1 MDLKRTAIVLLA
13 TSVALS
19 AAPIDQK
26 TSHGPFTLGQS
37 ISSLDKSRFA
47 SDGTSIVSTQDGREI
62 TLENFKFNTSGLG
75 LVFGNMPI
83 SSAHITTLAG
93 KIVTINLLL
102 DSDQMNPL
110 TKWKIS
116 SERRH
121 LLALALIDKY
131 GKPTETK
138 AADPSDPPTE
148 FYWKGDDGSLAY
160 YLTSP
165 SFNDDGAL
173 VVLESKRIAEKA
185 TAAFFKEKQS
195 FI

>member
-1 MDLKRTAIVLLA
+1 
-13 TSVALS
+13 
-19 AAPIDQK
+19 
-26 TSHGPFTLGQS
+26 
-37 ISSLDKSRFA
+37 
-47 SDGTSIVSTQDGREI
+47 
-62 TLENFKFNTSGLG
+62 
-75 LVFGNMPI
+75 MPI